1 MADNFHP
8 DYDLSQG
15 KTVITAHSGC
25 EGTEPGSRENIMTA
39 LSSGAEMLEVDVR
52 KNGDLLFLSHDPCDT
67 PEKCTTLDFVF
78 ANLAEKP
85 LMRINCDVKT
95 PGLIAPVMALAKKHG
110 VEKAVVFTGECNL
123 EYEEIRA
130 LGGELWYS
138 MWPWKGELSEEMPKA
153 VAFCKEISC
162 PVINP
167 HFSMVTD
174 ETNALLAENG
184 IRFSAW
190 TADTE
195 EEIRRLL
202 EMGVLN
208 ITTRKPLLAL
218 KLRDEIQGKIK

>member
-1 MADNFHP
+1 MDRFYP
-8 DYDLSQG
+8 STVISQG
-15 KTVITAHSGC
+15 KTLITAHSGC
-25 EGTEPGSRENIMTA
+25 EGTEPGSKENILAA

-52 KNGDLLFLSHDPCDT
+52 KSGDLLYLSHDQCDT

-78 ANLAEKP
+78 HLLGQNP
-85 LMRINCDVKT
+85 YVRINCDVKT
-95 PGLIAPVMALAKKHG
+95 PGLIAPVMALAKKYG

-123 EYEEIRA
+123 EHEEIKN

-138 MWPWKGELSEEMPKA
+138 MWPGRGELYQEMEKA
-153 VAFCKEISC
+153 VAFCREISC

-167 HFSMVTD
+167 HYSMITD
-174 ETNALLAENG
+174 ETFSLLEENG

-202 EMGVLN
+202 ELKVVN
-208 ITTRKPLLAL
+208 ITTRKPILAL
-218 KLRDEIQGKIK
+218 KLREEIQGKIY